1 VLEVGELVEVDIL
14 EVLLVVE
21 QVEAE
26 PSKIGLEELRIYLP
40 HYLLPLPPE
49 VLGEQQLLVVLKVVD
64 MVQKEI
70 QIIP

>member
-1 VLEVGELVEVDIL
+1 MEVDIL
-14 EVLLVVE
+14 EGLLVVE

-49 VLGEQQLLVVLKVVD
+49 VLGEQQLLVEVV
-64 MVQKEI
+64 MA
-70 QIIP
+70 